1 MAVAFVFP
9 GHQCFYKYVCRAEQE
24 KEEDSTQEFFNF
36 PASHCHQAKF
46 GGTKMYT
53 KVRGQNILFHKTM
66 GIIFLPSWIYSVI
79 LWKYPTFQNS
89 SGQLQTLGAIR

>member
-1 MAVAFVFP
+1 MGGGLTRTHQQEQNFVRSFRFSWSP
-9 GHQCFYKYVCRAEQE
+9 CFYKYVCRAEQE

-53 KVRGQNILFHKTM
+53 KVRGQKY
-66 GIIFLPSWIYSVI
+66 IIS
-79 LWKYPTFQNS
+79 QNNGNYLS
-89 SGQLQTLGAIR
+89 SLLDIQLQTLGAIR